1 MSSFSSVACY
11 AALSSCTQKDIL
23 SAYARMVAALVQK
36 NKYQKCEAERL
47 VIDFEA
53 LYGFKVPY
61 HPMRTIMDQCVRL
74 GFFTYNS
81 AAHSFF
87 PDPRMI
93 AEDNFA
99 GIINAKE
106 SNYKKL
112 LGQFG
117 DFLISKHGI
126 YSSPEDLDERIRA
139 FIERFG
145 IKSKID
151 RTLLRKITEKDDYF
165 FAEFLVCCEENGNS
179 ETLNYLNEY
188 TIGLALSE
196 IFTYCETPETF
207 TAKNVHAYLDTGL
220 LFKIFG
226 IGSSNHENSYI
237 QYIRNMQR
245 IGIRV
250 MVYEHTV
257 NEMIGIIEGSK
268 HWIGNPDFD
277 ATLSSEATYFFVTN
291 GWSVGEID
299 ELSSSLRY
307 RLENEFNIKI
317 DDMSY
322 PKHEDIHT
330 PHEEDIRAMIVERYK
345 ENRSENEIDALT
357 YTIDR
362 DALSIFYT
370 QHKNGN
376 NVAYRLNDIRNVFI
390 TTNNSLA
397 AVGYKLSYS
406 LVQSKDVFIP
416 VVMNDIKWGTL
427 IWFNSPALLSSI
439 NRPRLVSAAYAA
451 FRPNDELIRK
461 LNERLSQL
469 EKDGAI
475 TPEQC
480 YLLKVNPV
488 AQQLLSQKTMNDP
501 TRFIDATPLEILK
514 ELGKESFEMGSA
526 SRQAEVDS
534 LTKQS
539 EADKLQLEIEKQ
551 KAVISG
557 LEGQVQL
564 LREKVKTRK
573 ERMTAVKK
581 EKDELLLVRAEIDRI
596 VRLRILTLNVI
607 ISLLAIVTCVL
618 AVLFGAK
625 YDWAIGLATFVAPIL
640 AWLVALWCGKKIT
653 YEEVRKRID
662 SKVREKQNSIR
673 RYSEER
679 YLALES
685 EYAILADELKKL
697 EEQLGK
703 ADRCLSEEKQKIDR
717 FSIDVSLTEK
727 AMV

>member
-11 AALSSCTQKDIL
+11 AALSSCTKDDIL

-47 VIDFEA
+47 VTDFEN

-74 GFFTYNS
+74 RFFKYS
-81 AAHSFF
+81 PAAHSFF
-87 PDPRMI
+87 PDFSMI
-93 AEDNFA
+93 AKDDFVS
-99 GIINAKE
+99 IINAKE
-106 SNYKKL
+106 NNYKEL
-112 LGQFG
+112 LEQFG
-117 DFLISKHGI
+117 KFLISRHSI

-145 IKSKID
+145 IKSKTD
-151 RTLLRKITEKDDYF
+151 RSLLRKITEKDDYF
-165 FAEFLVCCEENGNS
+165 FAEFLVWCEENGNS
-179 ETLNYLNEY
+179 EILNYLDEY
-188 TIGLALSE
+188 TVGLALSE

-226 IGSSNHENSYI
+226 IDSSNHENSYI

-245 IGIRV
+245 IGVRV
-250 MVYEHTV
+250 MAYEHTV
-257 NEMIGIIEGSK
+257 IEMIGIIEGSK

-277 ATLSSEATYFFVTN
+277 ATRSSEATYFFVTN
-291 GWSVGEID
+291 NWSVEKID
-299 ELSSSLRY
+299 ELSSNLRY

-317 DDMSY
+317 DKMTY
-322 PKHEDIHT
+322 PKHEDIRT
-330 PHEEDIRAMIVERYK
+330 PHEEDIRAMIVDRYK
-345 ENRSENEIDALT
+345 ENRSEDEIDALT
-357 YTIDR
+357 YTIDK
-362 DALSIFYT
+362 DARSIFYT

-376 NVAYRLNDIRNVFI
+376 NVAYRLNDVQNVFI

-406 LVQSKDVFIP
+406 MVQSKDVFIP

-451 FRPNDELIRK
+451 FRPNDELIKK
-461 LNERLSQL
+461 LNERLSEL

-480 YLLKVNPV
+480 YLLKVNPIP
-488 AQQLLSQKTMNDP
+488 QQLLSQKTMNDP

-557 LEGQVQL
+557 LEGKVQL
-564 LREKVKTRK
+564 LYEKIKTKK

-581 EKDELLLVRAEIDRI
+581 EKDELLLVKSEVDRI
-596 VRLRILTLNVI
+596 VHSRILMFNVM
-607 ISLLAIVTCVL
+607 ISLLAITICIL
-618 AVLFGAK
+618 AVFFGAK
-625 YDWAIGLATFVAPIL
+625 YDWAIGLATFVVPIL
-640 AWLVALWCGKKIT
+640 AWLVALWCGRKIT
-653 YEEVRKRID
+653 YEGVRKWID

-673 RYSEER
+673 RYSEGH
-679 YLALES
+679 YIALES
-685 EYAILADELKKL
+685 EHAVLADELKEL

-703 ADRCLSEEKQKIDR
+703 ANRCLSEEKQKIDR
-717 FSIDVSLTEK
+717 FSVDFCLTEK
-727 AMV
+727 AIV